1 MTIWRLATGALLFVL
16 IGVPLLFPFASTLA
30 DPAAWTA
37 WRDADRLLGLARNSA
52 LLTGGVLALSLPA
65 GTVAAFLLYRTDL
78 PYRRTFRFL
87 AILPLFVPLPLFASG
102 WQVAAALGAWAP
114 WRHDLVSAVCIHAV
128 AALPWVVLLVG
139 QGLTWVER
147 ELEEDALTL
156 MPAWRVALSVTLRRS
171 GAAIGAAALWVALQT
186 ATEITVTD
194 LMQVRTFAEEV
205 YTQFVGPDTDP
216 GRGDALAR
224 AVAVNVPLIAG
235 AALLVAWTAARWE
248 RRLPARATLA
258 APPYLYS
265 LGPWRWP
272 LAGLGAAL
280 TAVLF
285 TVPLRDLVYRAGVSG
300 AAEVWAPHT
309 VWVHVRD
316 VFAVEGWFVASRLAL
331 AAAVGLVAA
340 VLAFVACRLS
350 LESPA
355 FRITLLAL
363 IAVAWATPGPVVGLG
378 LMAFIKKLVDWTD
391 SEVVDRLLWNGPSL
405 LPVAWVD
412 VLRFFPCAVAVLWPV
427 MRLEPRELRDA
438 ARVDGAGPLREW
450 CGVALPLTFRACLR
464 AALAVAVLSLGEM
477 SAGKLV
483 STPGQPSYAEVLFAQ
498 MHYGVTNDL
507 AARCLVM
514 VGLVTAGGALTL
526 ALSRHRR
533 P

>member
-1 MTIWRLATGALLFVL
+1 VSIWRLAVGAVLFVL
-16 IGVPLLFPFASTLA
+16 IGVPLLFPFVSTFA
-30 DPAAWTA
+30 DPGAWTA
-37 WRDADRLLGLARNSA
+37 WREADRILGLTRNSA
-52 LLTGGVLALSLPA
+52 ILTGGVLALALPV
-65 GTVAAFLLYRTDL
+65 GTLGAFLLYRTDL
-78 PYRRTFRFL
+78 PYRHAFRFL
-87 AILPLFVPLPLFASG
+87 ALLPLFVPLPLFASA
-102 WQVAAALGAWAP
+102 WQVVAALGAWAP

-147 ELEEDALTL
+147 ELEEDALTCL
-156 MPAWRVALSVTLRRS
+156 PAWRVAFAVTLRRS
-171 GAAIGAAALWVALQT
+171 GAAIGAAALWVALQA

-205 YTQFVGPDTDP
+205 YTQFVGPDTGP
-216 GRGDALAR
+216 SRGDALAR
-224 AVAVNVPLIAG
+224 AVAVNVPLVAG
-235 AALLVAWTAARWE
+235 AALLVAWMAARWE

-258 APPYLYS
+258 TPLYLYH

-272 LAGLGAAL
+272 LAALGAVL
-280 TAVLF
+280 VAVLF
-285 TVPLRDLVYRAGVSG
+285 AVPLHDLVYRAGVSG
-300 AAEVWAPHT
+300 APEVWAAHT
-309 VWVHVRD
+309 VWLHVRS
-316 VFAVEGWFVASRLAL
+316 VFVVEGRFVASSLAL
-331 AAAVGLVAA
+331 AVAA
-340 VLAFVACRLS
+340 GLIATGLAFVACRLS

-355 FRITLLAL
+355 YRVALLVL

-378 LMAFIKKLVDWTD
+378 LKAFIGKLLDWTD
-391 SEVVDRLLWNGPSL
+391 SEVIARLLWYGPSP

-412 VLRFFPCAVAVLWPV
+412 VIRFFPCAVAVLWPV

-450 CGVALPLTFRACLR
+450 RSVALPLSYRACLR
-464 AALAVAVLSLGEM
+464 AALAVKVLSLGEM

-483 STPGQPSYAEVLFAQ
+483 STPGQPSYAEMLFAQ

-514 VGLVTAGGALTL
+514 IALVAAGGALTL
-526 ALSRHRR
+526 ALSRER
-533 P
+533 